1 MNAKIEQGRALVLTG
16 PQGCGKTKLAI
27 ELAKAHGRYSEV
39 TAHELD
45 SGKLTP
51 WLAGEPQTCIVEGM
65 PKTAQ
70 TKHML
75 KQMITTGQ
83 AMLRLKGHESRA
95 IKAPNFIF
103 CAGEEELG
111 PDIDQR
117 RFNVVRMGA

>member
-27 ELAKAHGRYSEV
+27 ELAKAHGSYSEV

-45 SGKLTP
+45 SDKLTP

-65 PKTAQ
+65 PKTPQ

-75 KQMITTGQ
+75 KQMITTGR
-83 AMLRLKGHESRA
+83 AMLRLKGHESRP

-103 CAGEEELG
+103 CTGDEELG
-111 PDIDQR
+111 PEINAR

>member
-27 ELAKAHGRYSEV
+27 ELAKARGNYSEV

-75 KQMITTGQ
+75 KQMITTGR
-83 AMLRLKGHESRA
+83 AMLRLQGHQSRE
-95 IKAPNFIF
+95 IKAPTFIF
-103 CAGEEELG
+103 CTGEEEIG
-111 PDIDQR
+111 PEIDQR